1 MQDTTSQH
9 RVLLAGAQGGIG
21 GALLEQLRQRDD
33 IGHLTATTRKPGASS
48 AAACNL
54 TWLPLD
60 FRRPDDLDGLAAHL
74 AATTDRLDTII
85 CTTGYL
91 HGEYGGPE
99 KSLGHLTPASLS
111 HAYAVNAAGPLQLL
125 TVCEPYLKRAE
136 APRVLVLSAQVGSIG
151 DNQLGGWYSYRMAKA
166 ALNMGLKTAAIE
178 AARWRNDATV
188 VAVHPGTT
196 VSPLSTPFIAR
207 RKAPVASAEETA
219 SRLLELWEQL
229 TPADNGTFL
238 TSRGEALPW

>member
-1 MQDTTSQH
+1 MQSNSSQL
-9 RVLLAGAQGGIG
+9 RVLLVGAQGGIG
-21 GALLEQLRQRDD
+21 GALLTQLRQRND
-33 IGHLTATTRKPGASS
+33 ISHITATARDPAGSSLTTRT
-48 AAACNL
+48 L

-60 FRRPDDLDGLAAHL
+60 FRRPEDLDGLTAHL
-74 AATTDRLDTII
+74 EKADAPLDAVI

-99 KSLGHLTPASLS
+99 KSLGQLTPETLAYT
-111 HAYAVNAAGPLQLL
+111 YAVNAAAPLQVLAA
-125 TVCEPYLKRAE
+125 CEPYLKRAD

-178 AARWRNDATV
+178 AARWRNRAAI

-196 VSPLSTPFIAR
+196 VSPLSRPFITR
-207 RKAPVASAEETA
+207 RRAPVSSAAETA
-219 SRLLELWEQL
+219 SRLLELWARL
-229 TPADNGTFL
+229 TPADSGSFL
-238 TSRGEALPW
+238 TSDGETLPW